1 MLNKG
6 HFLCFA
12 YQVGSERTACKV
24 LRDRSDHLLFTKKI
38 SFNLEN
44 CHAMIIFDDADLDEV
59 LPAAI
64 RGR

>member
-1 MLNKG
+1 MLNNP
-6 HFLCFA
+6 HFCGSA

-44 CHAMIIFDDADLDEV
+44 CHAMIVFDDADLDEV